1 MTTAERDPPFD
12 VLVLGAGLRGL
23 RAALGVRRTT
33 PATQLLVVERAPQPG
48 GSVRTTRTN
57 GFVCEHGP
65 IGFWR
70 NELDATLAVLQHAP
84 TPLATLPGAARGLV
98 FDGERGSYAIDVL
111 EMPWSFR
118 TGNEELVQACRRE
131 LGSTLRL
138 GRAVTAIT
146 AATGGGFRVA
156 LAGDP
161 PGEVHARELAVALPL
176 DVAANLLGAF
186 DPALPDVAAR
196 LRRERRALVWL
207 GGDASTMPEAQGYG
221 IVPAQGLASPLLEV
235 VFCTQVFANRAL
247 PGRTLVRCEVA
258 LPEGADEAAAIAIA
272 ERELRHWT
280 GTKATFGLQKA
291 APFVHVHEDDGAAIE
306 CRARLRE
313 LALRVP
319 GLRLH

>member
-1 MTTAERDPPFD
+1 MTTAASEPAFD

-23 RAALGVRRTT
+23 RAALGVRRSQ
-33 PATQLLVVERAPQPG
+33 PERSLLVVDRAPQPG
-48 GSVRTTRTN
+48 GSVRTVRTN

-65 IGFWR
+65 VGFSR
-70 NELDATLAVLQHAP
+70 DELDATLALLQHAP
-84 TPLATLPGAARGLV
+84 TPLAAMPGAHTGFV
-98 FDGERGSYAIDVL
+98 FDGERRPIDVAEL
-111 EMPWSFR
+111 PWSFR

-138 GRAVTAIT
+138 GREVTAIT
-146 AATGGGFRVA
+146 AAPDGGFRVA

-161 PGEVHARELAVALPL
+161 PGELHAHELQIALPL
-176 DVAANLLGAF
+176 DVTASLLGAF

-221 IVPAQGLASPLLEV
+221 LVPAQGLASPLLEV
-235 VFCTQVFANRAL
+235 VFCTQVFAGRAL
-247 PGRTLVRCEVA
+247 PGRTLVRCEVVA
-258 LPEGADEAAAIAIA
+258 PEGADEAAAIAIA
-272 ERELRHWT
+272 DRELRTWT

-291 APFVHVHEDDGAAIE
+291 TPFVHLHEDDGAAIE
-306 CRARLRE
+306 CRSRLRE

-319 GLRLH
+319 GLRLP

>member
-23 RAALGVRRTT
+23 RAALATRRTT
-33 PATQLLVVERAPQPG
+33 PAAQLLVVERAPQPG

-70 NELDATLAVLQHAP
+70 DELDATLALLQHAP
-84 TPLATLPGAARGLV
+84 TPLAALPTSHTGFV
-98 FDGERGSYAIDVL
+98 FDGERHPIDVAEL
-111 EMPWSFR
+111 PWSFR

-131 LGSTLRL
+131 LGGTLRL

-146 AATGGGFRVA
+146 AATGDGFRVA

-161 PGEVHARELAVALPL
+161 PGEAHARELAVALPL

-221 IVPAQGLASPLLEV
+221 LVPAQGLESPLLEV
-235 VFCTQVFANRAL
+235 VFCTQVFASRAL
-247 PGRTLVRCEVA
+247 AGRTLVRCEVA

-272 ERELRHWT
+272 ERIPNGKRLLAIEGSTSGDAISSITWLRH
-280 GTKATFGLQKA
+280 F
-291 APFVHVHEDDGAAIE
+291 
-306 CRARLRE
+306 
-313 LALRVP
+313 
-319 GLRLH
+319 